1 MSKPKIDFPK
11 KIESLSSIQLSQ
23 LIALAVQEDLKCAGD
38 VTTQSLFQGI
48 EQKSVKTARIVAKE
62 SGVICGL
69 PVVEQVYHMI
79 GGKNEYKIEFYK
91 MDGEKISRGEVAA
104 RISAVPSL
112 LTVGE
117 RIALNFLGLMS
128 GIATKAHEL
137 SAILK
142 GSGVRLLDTRKTIP
156 GFREL
161 SKYAVSKGGGF
172 NHRLGLNDM
181 ILIKEN
187 HISAVGSVSEAVRRA
202 RDTHPELVVEIE
214 VENLEQVG
222 EALDTSADILM
233 LDNMNDEIVKK
244 AVDMVADR
252 KYLEVSGNVTPER
265 LKSIAT
271 LGVDFV
277 SMGALTHTVRP
288 LDLSMLIA

>member
-1 MSKPKIDFPK
+1 MPKPNIDFPK
-11 KIESLSSIQLSQ
+11 KIERLSTIQLSQ

-38 VTTQSLFQGI
+38 VTTQSLFQGL
-48 EQKSVKTARIVAKE
+48 ENSVKSARIVAKE
-62 SGVICGL
+62 NGVICGL
-69 PVVEQVYHMI
+69 PAVEQVYHML
-79 GGKNEYKIEFYK
+79 GEQNKCHMEFFK
-91 MDGEKISRGEVAA
+91 MDGEPVSSGEVVAH
-104 RISAVPSL
+104 IKAVPSL

-128 GIATKAHEL
+128 GIATKTHEL
-137 SAILK
+137 SGILK

-161 SKYAVSKGGGF
+161 SKYAVSKGGGY

-187 HISAVGSVSEAVRRA
+187 HITAVGSLREAVKRA
-202 RDTHPELVVEIE
+202 RDTHPELVIE
-214 VENLEQVG
+214 LETESLEQVR

-233 LDNMNDEIVKK
+233 LDNMDDETVKK
-244 AVDMVADR
+244 AVAMVGEA

-277 SMGALTHTVRP
+277 SMGALTHTICP
-288 LDLSMLIA
+288 LDLSMLMT

>member
-1 MSKPKIDFPK
+1 MSKPNIDFPK
-11 KIESLSSIQLSQ
+11 KIGKLSNIQLSQ

-38 VTTQSLFQGI
+38 VTTQSLFHVPEASQ
-48 EQKSVKTARIVAKE
+48 KTARIIAKE

-69 PVVEQVYHMI
+69 PVVERVYHML
-79 GGKNEYKIEFYK
+79 GEQNECHIEFFK
-91 MDGEKISRGEVAA
+91 MDGENVSRGEVVATV
-104 RISAVPSL
+104 RAVPSL

-117 RIALNFLGLMS
+117 RISLNFLGLMS

-137 SAILK
+137 SGILK

-161 SKYAVSKGGGF
+161 SKYAVSKGGGY

-187 HISAVGSVSEAVRRA
+187 HITAVGSLREAVKRA
-202 RDTHPELVVEIE
+202 HVSHPELVIELE
-214 VENLEQVG
+214 VESLEQVKDAM
-222 EALDTSADILM
+222 ESSANILM
-233 LDNMNDEIVKK
+233 LDNMDDDTVKK
-244 AVDMVADR
+244 AVTIVGEA

-277 SMGALTHTVRP
+277 SMGALTHTIRP